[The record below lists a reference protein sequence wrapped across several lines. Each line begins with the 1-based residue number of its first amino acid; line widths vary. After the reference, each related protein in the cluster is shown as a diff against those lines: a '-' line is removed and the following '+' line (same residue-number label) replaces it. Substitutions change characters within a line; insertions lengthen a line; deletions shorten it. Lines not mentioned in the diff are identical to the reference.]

1 MNQEN
6 TNVIANNLKHLLKEH
21 NMNQTELAKIAGVSQ
36 SAVGKWL
43 LGKAVPRM
51 GAIQKIADHFMI
63 PKSAIIEDAE
73 RIQLTH
79 PLPPEAITNIGVQT
93 QRIKV
98 YGSISAGTPID
109 AIENLTETTVP
120 DQLIERYGKDNL
132 FGLLVRGDSMDKVI
146 HDGHYAI
153 LAKTDRVES
162 GEVAAVI
169 CNGNDATLK
178 RVAILEDGIVLQPS
192 STNPEYKSQMFIDEA
207 AEDVRVIGKLVAV
220 MSPPDFK
227 F

>member
-93 QRIKV
+93 QRIPV
-98 YGSISAGTPID
+98 YGSISAGTPIE

-120 DQLIERYGKDNL
+120 DQLIERYGKKNL

-153 LAKTDRVES
+153 LCKTDHVES
-162 GEVAAVI
+162 GDIAAVNV
-169 CNGNDATLK
+169 NGYEATLK
-178 RVAILEDGIVLQPS
+178 RVFKLDRGVLLEPAS
-192 STNPEYKSQMFIDEA
+192 HNPEYLPMMYLDEQA
-207 AEDVRVIGKLVAV
+207 DEVQIIGKMVHIML
-220 MSPPDFK
+220 PIDFK